1 MLRRRGQVERGAGGA
16 LRLAPA
22 GMEAARGIV
31 RSHRLW
37 ETYLAEHLGLPPDH
51 LHEPSHRAEHF
62 ISPAMRQEL
71 GREVGRDGD
80 EDPHGRE
87 IPREGA

>member
-1 MLRRRGQVERGAGGA
+1 MD
-16 LRLAPA
+16 
-22 GMEAARGIV
+22 AARGIV

-37 ETYLAEHLGLPPDH
+37 ESFLAEHLGLPPDH

-62 ISPAMRQEL
+62 ITPELREQL
-71 GREVGRDGD
+71 GREVRRA